1 MATKEEFLGYC
12 RKYRVDC
19 ADLWAEF
26 DFSQGDPHPSP
37 QSTFL
42 ICLQVVELGLALV
55 GLVFW
60 GVRRFRRQVARQI
73 PVLLD
78 PEGVA
83 LGEVEPEPRAGAVHR
98 GAADGGE
105 HLPEV
110 LPP

>member
-1 MATKEEFLGYC
+1 MTTKEEFLGYC
-12 RKYRVDC
+12 RQYRVSC

-26 DFSQGDPHPSP
+26 DLSQGDPHPSP

-42 ICLQVVELGLALV
+42 MCLQVVELGLALM

-60 GVRRFRRQVARQI
+60 GVRRFRRQVDRQV
-73 PVLLD
+73 PVILD
-78 PEGVA
+78 PEGAA
-83 LGEVEPEPRAGAVHR
+83 LSEVGPEPGVGAVHR

-105 HLPEV
+105 HLPAV

>member
-1 MATKEEFLGYC
+1 MYDKEEFLGFC
-12 RKYRVDC
+12 RQYRVSCSDI
-19 ADLWAEF
+19 WAEF
-26 DFSQGDPHPSP
+26 GLSQGDPHPSP

-42 ICLQVVELGLALV
+42 MVLQVVELGLALM

-60 GVRRFRRQVARQI
+60 GIRHFRRQVDRNN
-73 PVLLD
+73 PVTLD

-83 LGEVEPEPRAGAVHR
+83 PGEVDLEPGVGAGHR

-105 HLPEV
+105 RFPAV